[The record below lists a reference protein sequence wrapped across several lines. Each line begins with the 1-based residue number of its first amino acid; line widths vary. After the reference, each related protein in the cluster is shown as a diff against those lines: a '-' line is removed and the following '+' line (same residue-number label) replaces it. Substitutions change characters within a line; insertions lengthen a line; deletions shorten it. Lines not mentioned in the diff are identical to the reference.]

1 MFEKLL
7 TRSALRVLL
16 SVIVG
21 LALGLKMPELATI
34 ACNVAD
40 ILQVSVEACFK

>member
-21 LALGLKMPELATI
+21 LALGLKMPELASI
-34 ACNVAD
+34 ACTVGDTLNIA
-40 ILQVSVEACFK
+40 IEACK

>member
-16 SVIVG
+16 SVVVG

-34 ACNVAD
+34 ACKVAD
-40 ILQVSVEACFK
+40 VLKISVDACF